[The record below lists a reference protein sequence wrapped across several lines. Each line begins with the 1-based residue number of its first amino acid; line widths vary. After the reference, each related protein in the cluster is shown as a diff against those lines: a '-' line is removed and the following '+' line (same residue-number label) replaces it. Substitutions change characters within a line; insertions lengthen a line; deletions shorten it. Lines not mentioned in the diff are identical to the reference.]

1 MEKVD
6 FEEWRSL
13 PTTRWFLEQV
23 MAAEIATIQ
32 SKVLPHLG
40 TQRAEDIALQYV
52 DLTAFMR
59 GIQHV
64 IEFDPFREAP

>member
-1 MEKVD
+1 MDKVD

-23 MAAEIATIQ
+23 MAGEIATIQ
-32 SKVLPHLG
+32 SKVLPFLG
-40 TQRAEDIALQYV
+40 SQKVEDIALQYV
-52 DLTAFMR
+52 DLTGYMR

-64 IEFDPFREAP
+64 IEFDPFEGES

>member
-23 MAAEIATIQ
+23 MAGEIAAIQ
-32 SKVLPHLG
+32 SEVLPHIRDQSVESL
-40 TQRAEDIALQYV
+40 ALRYV